1 MLGVEFL
8 QEWNAPLA
16 PGSGS
21 EALRNQARDRR
32 ILPGDVVAEFPQTDA
47 ETEADVVVGVQGI
60 GLR

>member
-8 QEWNAPLA
+8 QEWNAPLTT
-16 PGSGS
+16 GSSS
-21 EALRNQARDRR
+21 EAFRNQARDRR
-32 ILPGDVVAEFPQTDA
+32 ILPRDVVAEFSQTDA